1 MDIKQLLDM
10 EAGAID
16 GMFKQNKIYA
26 RVQRAKSIH
35 GDPTS
40 GFIRYAL
47 TLRPDQS
54 FTAIEKIHRE
64 LSAVLTR
71 QRQRMRLPAVQ
82 AMPVSEPMFGIEVQ
96 HPFPKALHWSPR
108 LLDTTPVHSMLL
120 GRSYESGA
128 TNEVFSFDESVHCLV
143 AGITGAGKSVLLQNM
158 LLSLCHATS
167 PDDLKIIL
175 VDLKNEDMVAFEHL
189 PHIMTFAGT
198 REQAMDAIRFVVDE
212 KDKRVAKRGYKPYRL
227 VLWIDELAQLAD
239 NKEARQALG
248 DLASIGRSKMI
259 NLVGATQ
266 HPTEAGGLG
275 TMLKANFPLRLVG
288 MVANGQSHIATGRP
302 KLHAELLPG
311 KGAFLRIEG
320 PHVVRFQSFMIDEAS
335 LKFGVSSVVQRWRK
349 QKVKPGYAISTV
361 ADTAGYEADIST
373 DMNGYA
379 QPYTSENGSP
389 AHGGY
394 NTLFPIRAGRPL
406 NVTEAQAVRR
416 LAESGEFDSGDGFSL
431 RRLTVHVYGSR
442 DPKRTQWIKEAL
454 EKVSV

>member
-1 MDIKQLLDM
+1 
-10 EAGAID
+10 
-16 GMFKQNKIYA
+16 
-26 RVQRAKSIH
+26 
-35 GDPTS
+35 
-40 GFIRYAL
+40 
-47 TLRPDQS
+47 
-54 FTAIEKIHRE
+54 
-64 LSAVLTR
+64 
-71 QRQRMRLPAVQ
+71 MRLPAVQ

-108 LLDTTPVHSMLL
+108 LLDVTPAHTMLL
-120 GRSYESGA
+120 GKSYENGA

-143 AGITGAGKSVLLQNM
+143 AGITKAGKSVLLQNM

-198 REQAMDAIRFVVDE
+198 REQAMDAIRFVVAE
-212 KDKRVAKRGYKPYRL
+212 KDKRVANRGYKPYRL

-248 DLASIGRSKMI
+248 DLASIGRSKLI

-320 PHVVRFQSFMIDEAS
+320 PRVVRFQSFMLDAP
-335 LKFGVSSVVQRWRK
+335 LLTFGVDAVMRQWCGYGIST
-349 QKVKPGYAISTV
+349 KVDIAGYAT
-361 ADTAGYEADIST
+361 DIST
-373 DMNGYA
+373 DMGGYE
-379 QPYTSENGSP
+379 QPYTSENGSQ
-389 AHGGY
+389 AYSGY
-394 NTLFPIRAGRPL
+394 DALFPIRAGRPL
-406 NVTEAQAVRR
+406 NESEAQAVRR

-454 EKVSV
+454 EKVSI